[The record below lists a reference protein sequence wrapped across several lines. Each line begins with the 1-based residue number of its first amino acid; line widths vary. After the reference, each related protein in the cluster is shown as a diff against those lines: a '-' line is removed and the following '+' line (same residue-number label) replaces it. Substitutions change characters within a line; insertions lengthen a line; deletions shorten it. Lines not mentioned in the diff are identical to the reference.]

1 MPLKV
6 SFHMNKGFTLIEI
19 LISLVILSVIL
30 LVTSN
35 ILESSLETER
45 NLSNRLEESSS
56 LNLSS
61 IIVKRDIRQIIN
73 VPLRDYYGEF
83 LQATIIGD
91 DVQKNFFQFKGKLFI
106 K

>member
-35 ILESSLETER
+35 ILESSLETEKF
-45 NLSNRLEESSS
+45 
-56 LNLSS
+56 
-61 IIVKRDIRQIIN
+61 VK
-73 VPLRDYYGEF
+73 
-83 LQATIIGD
+83 
-91 DVQKNFFQFKGKLFI
+91 
-106 K
+106 